1 MFTITPV
8 DKRDNVSTPTT
19 PPSNSSMSISPP
31 PSSSNLFYISI
42 DRVASP
48 KPINTNPDSSSEPKG
63 YQFGDTERINPLH
76 FQPVKLEDG
85 EVSNDSQ
92 SLLPPAPFTPAR
104 PAQIQVKVRNFE
116 EAHNLR
122 EAEAKTNAPSSVPN
136 HESPPRLQS
145 DTRRNLDFLYHTLHY
160 VYGQIRQQNP
170 QANDDAATDWNT
182 NDEEEEDD
190 DSDDKDW
197 RTPASTGPPQGNST
211 HPPSQWVC
219 GEHPGIG
226 WELNDPLTTNFYR
239 VTIPDPTTSRLI
251 VAPFVTYAIQRDRA
265 EISATYGKGYP
276 IHTRVLQPLP
286 VTYYCPALTP
296 DELTIFDSKAP
307 FADAVNKVI
316 NEQFPL
322 HLSAAVRRYQHF
334 KEAQYTVQTTIRRL
348 QEREQAF
355 LEKAMCVLS
364 EMENANIL
372 GRLYAHEEDIFH
384 SLTANQVAAARFL
397 RIQQSFDG
405 FITESALNPRPNNY
419 RNTRR
424 GSSGAPLDPKFQTRW
439 AEPITPEESE
449 DPLREE
455 ADRIEDHLRSKLHER
470 NRGRFIYPSTHAS
483 VRPTPRFN
491 KLKDKTPFIHYHA
504 GRCYNCHHRGHVR
517 AQCPH
522 SKLPRNRHAR
532 K

>member
-1 MFTITPV
+1 
-8 DKRDNVSTPTT
+8 
-19 PPSNSSMSISPP
+19 
-31 PSSSNLFYISI
+31 
-42 DRVASP
+42 
-48 KPINTNPDSSSEPKG
+48 
-63 YQFGDTERINPLH
+63 
-76 FQPVKLEDG
+76 LEDS
-85 EVSNDSQ
+85 EISHDSQ
-92 SLLPPAPFTPAR
+92 SLIPPAPFTPAR

-136 HESPPRLQS
+136 PESPPRLQS

-170 QANDDAATDWNT
+170 QANDDAATEWNT

-190 DSDDKDW
+190 NSDDKDW

-226 WELNDPLTTNFYR
+226 WELNDPLTTNFYQ
-239 VTIPDPTTSRLI
+239 VTIPDSTTSRLV

-322 HLSAAVRRYQHF
+322 HLSTAVRR
-334 KEAQYTVQTTIRRL
+334 
-348 QEREQAF
+348 
-355 LEKAMCVLS
+355 S
-364 EMENANIL
+364 
-372 GRLYAHEEDIFH
+372 
-384 SLTANQVAAARFL
+384 VAAAM
-397 RIQQSFDG
+397 
-405 FITESALNPRPNNY
+405 
-419 RNTRR
+419 
-424 GSSGAPLDPKFQTRW
+424 APFRL
-439 AEPITPEESE
+439 
-449 DPLREE
+449 
-455 ADRIEDHLRSKLHER
+455 
-470 NRGRFIYPSTHAS
+470 
-483 VRPTPRFN
+483 
-491 KLKDKTPFIHYHA
+491 
-504 GRCYNCHHRGHVR
+504 
-517 AQCPH
+517 
-522 SKLPRNRHAR
+522 
-532 K
+532 

>member
-8 DKRDNVSTPTT
+8 DKRDNASTPMT

-42 DRVASP
+42 DCVASP

-85 EVSNDSQ
+85 EISNDSQ
-92 SLLPPAPFTPAR
+92 SLLPPAPFTPTR

-122 EAEAKTNAPSSVPN
+122 EAEAKTNAPSNVPN
-136 HESPPRLQS
+136 PKSPPQLQS

-160 VYGQIRQQNP
+160 IYGQIRQQNP

-190 DSDDKDW
+190 KDKDKDW

-226 WELNDPLTTNFYR
+226 WELNDPFTTNFYR
-239 VTIPDPTTSRLI
+239 VTIPDPTTSRLV
-251 VAPFVTYAIQRDRA
+251 VAPFVTYAIQHDRA

-307 FADAVNKVI
+307 FSDAMNKVI

-334 KEAQYTVQTTIRRL
+334 KAQYMVQTTIRRL
-348 QEREQAF
+348 QE
-355 LEKAMCVLS
+355 
-364 EMENANIL
+364 
-372 GRLYAHEEDIFH
+372 
-384 SLTANQVAAARFL
+384 
-397 RIQQSFDG
+397 
-405 FITESALNPRPNNY
+405 
-419 RNTRR
+419 
-424 GSSGAPLDPKFQTRW
+424 
-439 AEPITPEESE
+439 
-449 DPLREE
+449 
-455 ADRIEDHLRSKLHER
+455 
-470 NRGRFIYPSTHAS
+470 
-483 VRPTPRFN
+483 
-491 KLKDKTPFIHYHA
+491 
-504 GRCYNCHHRGHVR
+504 
-517 AQCPH
+517 
-522 SKLPRNRHAR
+522 
-532 K
+532 